1 MINVVVPLAAN
12 MYFESSEYVYPKPLI
27 EVRGTPIIQ
36 LVLNS
41 LRTLPQPA
49 RFIFIISKKD
59 EARFHLSDTFK
70 ILTNNQCEIV
80 CLDGQSKG
88 AACSVLM
95 AVNHIQNANPVVIAN
110 GDQIFTTPLNPIIK
124 DFESRKLDAGVIC
137 FDSVHPRWSYVRL
150 NEQDQVIE
158 AAEKRPISRHAIAG
172 FYYFKRGDEFVT
184 YAMNQ
189 IEKGAE
195 VNGQYYVAPILNEYI
210 LESKRVGIHKIDNNL
225 CRTFY
230 SIQKIEEAQHDAGL

>member
-1 MINVVVPLAAN
+1 MINVVIPLAAN
-12 MYFESSEYVYPKPLI
+12 LYFESSEYVYPKPLI
-27 EVRGTPIIQ
+27 EVRGAPIIQ

-59 EARFHLSDTFK
+59 DIRFHLSDTFK
-70 ILTNNQCEIV
+70 ILTNHQCEIV

-95 AVNHIQNANPVVIAN
+95 AVNHIQNSDPVVIAN
-110 GDQIFTTPLNPIIK
+110 GDQIFSAPLAPIIEG
-124 DFESRKLDAGVIC
+124 FQARQLDAGVIC

-150 NEQDQVIE
+150 DDKEQVIE

-172 FYYFKRGDEFVT
+172 FYYFQRGDEFVK

-210 LESKRVGIHKIDNNL
+210 LENKNVGIHQIDNNL
-225 CRTFY
+225 CRSFY
-230 SIQKIEEAQHDAGL
+230 SIQKIEEAQRDVSL

>member
-12 MYFESSEYVYPKPLI
+12 LYFDSSEYVYPKPLI
-27 EVRGTPIIQ
+27 EVRGAPIIQ
-36 LVLNS
+36 LVINS
-41 LRTLPQPA
+41 LRTLPQPM

-59 EARFHLSDTFK
+59 DVRFHLSDTFK
-70 ILTNNQCEIV
+70 ILTNSQCEIV

-95 AVNHIQNANPVVIAN
+95 AVNHIQNADPVVIAN
-110 GDQIFTTPLNPIIK
+110 GDQIFYTQLSTIVD
-124 DFESRKLDAGVIC
+124 DFKKRQLDAGVIC

-150 NEQDQVIE
+150 DDNDRVIE

-172 FYYFKRGDEFVT
+172 FYYFNRGEEFVK

-195 VNGQYYVAPILNEYI
+195 VNGAYYVSPILNEYV
-210 LESKRVGIHKIDNNL
+210 LENKNVGIHKIDNSL